1 MPPKAK
7 AIAAEPATGLAYWMH
22 QVPKELGNVG
32 YGLAPGPVHDLR
44 VALRRCSSMAAGMR
58 RIDPHPEWKRMQ
70 KACRRLLKGLGG
82 LRDIQVMRDWV
93 SRLRVP
99 DDALGNRLLE
109 ILADRERLAG
119 EDASKALR
127 DFDHK
132 EWKSWSKLLPPRAS
146 QVPLDS
152 PVFELLALERWSKAY
167 ARHRQAVRNRSKVA
181 FHRLRI
187 ALKRF
192 RYTVENFLPRRHAE
206 WGGELKSLQD
216 LLGEMHDLDV
226 LWGTLVRLGRDV
238 GEQERARWRKEIDLH
253 RQQRLERY
261 RQKMLGRKSL
271 WWEWRAALPQGE
283 RLESAGIDWLG
294 AWASYLDPD
303 YPHAQRVARL
313 ALQLYDG
320 LATNGL
326 ACPGMDVRARAILH
340 AAALMHDVGRAINEK
355 KHAKASYRLIR
366 KLTPPPG
373 WTTEEIRL
381 AAVVARY
388 HQNDLPLPK
397 HKAYASLSSAQQ
409 QRVQLLAGILRLANT
424 LDFGHTSCVRELR
437 VEQEPGAV
445 VIRAEGYTEEEPLA
459 SRLAASRHLLEMVCD
474 RPVMIRPA
482 TSPR

>member
-1 MPPKAK
+1 
-7 AIAAEPATGLAYWMH
+7 
-22 QVPKELGNVG
+22 
-32 YGLAPGPVHDLR
+32 
-44 VALRRCSSMAAGMR
+44 
-58 RIDPHPEWKRMQ
+58 
-70 KACRRLLKGLGG
+70 
-82 LRDIQVMRDWV
+82 
-93 SRLRVP
+93 
-99 DDALGNRLLE
+99 
-109 ILADRERLAG
+109 
-119 EDASKALR
+119 
-127 DFDHK
+127 
-132 EWKSWSKLLPPRAS
+132 
-146 QVPLDS
+146 
-152 PVFELLALERWSKAY
+152 
-167 ARHRQAVRNRSKVA
+167 
-181 FHRLRI
+181 
-187 ALKRF
+187 
-192 RYTVENFLPRRHAE
+192 
-206 WGGELKSLQD
+206 
-216 LLGEMHDLDV
+216 
-226 LWGTLVRLGRDV
+226 
-238 GEQERARWRKEIDLH
+238 
-253 RQQRLERY
+253 
-261 RQKMLGRKSL
+261 
-271 WWEWRAALPQGE
+271 LPQGE

-320 LATNGL
+320 LAANGL

-366 KLTPPPG
+366 KLTPRPG
-373 WTTEEIRL
+373 WTPEEIRL

-482 TSPR
+482 TNPR